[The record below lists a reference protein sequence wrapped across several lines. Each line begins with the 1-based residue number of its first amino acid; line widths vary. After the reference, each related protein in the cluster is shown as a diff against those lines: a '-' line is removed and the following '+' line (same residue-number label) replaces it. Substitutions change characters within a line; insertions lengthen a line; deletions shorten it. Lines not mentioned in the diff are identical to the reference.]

1 MKRQSCCST
10 HGPVVEQDEPGV
22 QDLGIDQ
29 AETGPWVAG
38 TNQLPCQPANGQR
51 RAQGQRSGGPPLGQ
65 PRQGPPRV
73 VLVAALASLAVQ
85 LASDGLGQHGHS
97 GSDSRVREVAVPEDQ
112 RGVVRIGTGPEAVEV
127 GHEQAAPRGGPG
139 DHTGVGSLG

>member
-38 TNQLPCQPANGQR
+38 TNQLPASLQTARG
-51 RAQGQRSGGPPLGQ
+51 A
-65 PRQGPPRV
+65 PRV
-73 VLVAALASLAVQ
+73 SGAADRLWVSRGK
-85 LASDGLGQHGHS
+85 DRLGWC
-97 GSDSRVREVAVPEDQ
+97 
-112 RGVVRIGTGPEAVEV
+112 
-127 GHEQAAPRGGPG
+127 
-139 DHTGVGSLG
+139 